1 MVHTIHLRS
10 LVFVSYTVAAKDVV
24 TDQKNESVQKLLDRT
39 LEKLDMFFWK
49 YYEPNFKFETKI
61 SLSEYR
67 NHLSWE
73 ISAVAHFATVL
84 VSIKLWT
91 NNMLEISPNR
101 KNCAIELTFSGIFI
115 AFDASFVSVL
125 HALCQRQH
133 HVLPDGTHSR
143 WKIATFTYLLFTDF
157 PSKRFLSMCHRECP
171 QTKLLS
177 CDIQCAIQETPPPPP
192 SPTQIIRLPPP
203 YFTGR
208 RM

>member
-1 MVHTIHLRS
+1 
-10 LVFVSYTVAAKDVV
+10 
-24 TDQKNESVQKLLDRT
+24 
-39 LEKLDMFFWK
+39 
-49 YYEPNFKFETKI
+49 
-61 SLSEYR
+61 
-67 NHLSWE
+67 
-73 ISAVAHFATVL
+73 
-84 VSIKLWT
+84 
-91 NNMLEISPNR
+91 MLEISPNR

-177 CDIQCAIQETPPPPP
+177 CDIQCAIQETPPPPFTHPNHKVTTSIFHRQKDVVSFESLAVPTTNMDNAIRSKHVEFGLCRSDFRSLP
-192 SPTQIIRLPPP
+192 SIAASPLYMLFGDLYSGSSVLVRNKQLDHWPP
-203 YFTGR
+203 GS
-208 RM
+208 